1 MYNRTEMLDLIV
13 IDGVAKGITIRDLT
27 TGEIRVHMGDAVCLA
42 TGGYVNVFYLSTNAM
57 GCSVTA
63 NWKAHKKGAFFANP
77 CYTQIHPTCI
87 PQHGEHQSKLT
98 LMSESLRNDGR
109 CWVPKK
115 KEDLGKHP
123 SEIAED
129 DRDYY
134 LERKYPSFG
143 NLAPRDIAS
152 RAAKEQCDDGR
163 GVGPGGRGVYLDFAS
178 AIKRVGEHTIKERY
192 GNLFEMYEKITDEDA
207 YKRPMRMYP
216 APHYSMGGLWVDYN
230 LMSNIPGLF
239 VLGEANFSVHGA
251 NRLGA
256 SALMQ
261 GLADG
266 YFVIPYTIGGY
277 LAGIKPGDY
286 SAEHAECK
294 KSVEEVK
301 AGINKLFSIKGKKTV
316 SEIYRALGKV
326 MWENVGMARS
336 DESLKVALK
345 EIPKLRDEF
354 WNNVNVTGEG
364 GDFNQ
369 QLENAGRVAD
379 FLEFAELLAKDALT
393 REESCGG
400 HFRVE
405 HQMPDGEAKRND
417 ADFCHVAAW
426 EFKGV
431 GKEPELHK
439 EPLKFD
445 NVHLAVRSYK

>member
-1 MYNRTEMLDLIV
+1 MLDLIV
-13 IDGVAKGITIRDLT
+13 IDGVAKGITVRDMV
-27 TGEIRVHMGDAVCLA
+27 TGEIRAHMADAVCLA

-87 PQHGEHQSKLT
+87 PQTGDHQSKLT

-115 KEDLGKHP
+115 KEDIGKHP
-123 SEIAED
+123 NEVPED

-134 LERKYPSFG
+134 LERKYPSYG

-163 GVGPGGRGVYLDFAS
+163 GVGPGGRGVYLDFSAS
-178 AIKRVGEHTIKERY
+178 IKRLGADTIKARY
-192 GNLFEMYEKITDEDA
+192 GNLFEMYEKITDEDG

-230 LMSNIPGLF
+230 LMSNVPGLF

-277 LAGIKPGDY
+277 LAGIKAGDF
-286 SAEHAECK
+286 SLDHPEVK
-294 KSVEEVK
+294 KSIEEVK
-301 AGINKLFSIKGKKTV
+301 GNISKMFALKGKKTV
-316 SEIYRALGKV
+316 SELYRALGKV

-336 DESLKVALK
+336 DESLKNAIK

-354 WNNVNVTGEG
+354 WNNVNISGDGGEM
-364 GDFNQ
+364 NQ

-379 FLEFAELLAKDALT
+379 FLEFSELLCKDALA

-417 ADFCHVAAW
+417 ADFCYVAAW

-431 GKEPELHK
+431 GNEPELHK